1 VLLAGVVILG
11 SFRLHSNADVC
22 ALEVNTNLRRAA
34 ICLLIVVGL
43 ISPAWPWGNEGH
55 SAINRVAAEKL
66 PDSVPAF
73 LRNAGAQLAYLAPE
87 PDRWRDASEL
97 ALKRSQE
104 PDHYINLEVVEGM
117 EFPPD
122 RYSFYRALEAK
133 REQTPGHPDDLLP
146 ENVGLQ
152 PYITIEV
159 FERLIVA
166 FREYR
171 AALRDHRNPDF
182 AEANA
187 IFYAGWLGH
196 YVGDGA
202 NPLHT
207 SIHLDGWIGANPNG
221 FTTSRGI
228 HRKMETTFVNA
239 NLKRL
244 EFANLV
250 PSKPRLLMDP
260 FHDYLKFLNDSHQY
274 VDEVYR
280 LEKEGALEGKG
291 NDTSIEFIRQR
302 LAAGAGMLRDMWYTA
317 WVMSGVPPPTSSAA
331 STPAAEPASDKH

>member
-1 VLLAGVVILG
+1 MQ
-11 SFRLHSNADVC
+11 
-22 ALEVNTNLRRAA
+22 VNTNLRRAILCVIA
-34 ICLLIVVGL
+34 IIVL

-73 LRNAGAQLAYLAPE
+73 LRNAAAQLAYLAPE
-87 PDRWRDASEL
+87 PDRWRDSSEL

-104 PDHYINLEVVEGM
+104 PDHYIDLELVEGM

-122 RYSFYRALEAK
+122 RYSFYRALEAR

-152 PYITIEV
+152 PYITMEV

-171 AALRDHRNPDF
+171 AAVRDHVNPSF
-182 AEANA
+182 AEADA

-207 SIHLDGWIGANPNG
+207 SIQLNGWVGPNPNG
-221 FTTSRGI
+221 FTTARTI
-228 HRKMETTFVNA
+228 HHKMETTFLNA
-239 NLKRL
+239 NFKRL
-244 EFANLV
+244 QFADLV
-250 PSKPRLLMDP
+250 PAHPRLLTDP
-260 FHDYLKFLNDSHQY
+260 FHDYLKYLYDSHQY
-274 VDEVYR
+274 VEEVYV
-280 LEKEGALEGKG
+280 LEKAGGFEGKG
-291 NDTSIEFIRQR
+291 TDASLNFIRQR
-302 LAAGAGMLRDMWYTA
+302 LAAGATMLRDMWYTA
-317 WVMSGVPPPTSSAA
+317 WVMSGAAPSAA
-331 STPAAEPASDKH
+331 AAKPPAEALPHRR

>member
-1 VLLAGVVILG
+1 M
-11 SFRLHSNADVC
+11 RL
-22 ALEVNTNLRRAA
+22 NTISYRVA
-34 ICLLIVVGL
+34 ICLLVVVGL

-73 LRNAGAQLAYLAPE
+73 LRSAGVQLAYLAPE
-87 PDRWRDASEL
+87 PDRWRDPSEL

-104 PDHYINLEVVEGM
+104 PDHYINLELIEGM
-117 EFPPD
+117 ELPPD
-122 RYSFYRALEAK
+122 RYSFYQALEVK
-133 REQTPGHPDDLLP
+133 RAQAPDHPDDLLP

-159 FERLIVA
+159 FERLVVA

-171 AALRDHRNPDF
+171 AALREHRNPDF

-207 SIHLDGWIGANPNG
+207 SIHLNGWVGPNPNG
-221 FTTSRGI
+221 FTTSRGL
-228 HRKMETTFVNA
+228 HHKMETTFVNA

-244 EFANLV
+244 RFGDLV
-250 PSKPRLLMDP
+250 PSQPRLLTDP
-260 FHDYLKFLNDSHQY
+260 FHDYVKYLYDSHQY
-274 VDEVYR
+274 VDETYI
-280 LEKEGALEGKG
+280 LEKTGAFDGKG
-291 NDTSIEFIRQR
+291 TDASIDFIRHR
-302 LAAGAGMLRDMWYTA
+302 FAAGAAMLRDLWYTA
-317 WVMSGVPPPTSSAA
+317 WVMSGTPRQTSEGAKSM
-331 STPAAEPASDKH
+331 TDPNPGRR

>member
-1 VLLAGVVILG
+1 MQP
-11 SFRLHSNADVC
+11 SR
-22 ALEVNTNLRRAA
+22 NLRRAFL
-34 ICLLIVVGL
+34 CLIVIVTL
-43 ISPAWPWGNEGH
+43 VSPAWPWGNEGH

-73 LRNAGAQLAYLAPE
+73 LRNAAAQLAYLAPE
-87 PDRWRDASEL
+87 PDRWRDTSEL

-104 PDHYINLEVVEGM
+104 PDHYIDLELIEGM
-117 EFPPD
+117 ELPPD
-122 RYSFYRALEAK
+122 RYSFYRELEAR
-133 REQTPGHPDDLLP
+133 REQTAEHADDLLP

-159 FERLIVA
+159 FQRLIVA

-171 AALRDHRNPDF
+171 AALREHRNPGF
-182 AEANA
+182 AEANV

-207 SIHLDGWIGANPNG
+207 SIHLNGWLGPNPNG
-221 FTTSRGI
+221 FTTARTI

-244 EFANLV
+244 QFADLV
-250 PSKPRLLMDP
+250 PSQPRLLSDP
-260 FHDYLKFLNDSHQY
+260 FHDYVKYLYDSHQY
-274 VDEVYR
+274 VDKVYV
-280 LEKEGALEGKG
+280 LEKAGAFEGKG
-291 NDTSIEFIRQR
+291 SDASLKFIRER
-302 LAAGAGMLRDMWYTA
+302 LAAGATMLRDMWYTA
-317 WVMSGVPPPTSSAA
+317 WVMSGKGPS
-331 STPAAEPASDKH
+331 ASDAAVVPAPSKP

>member
-1 VLLAGVVILG
+1 MRV
-11 SFRLHSNADVC
+11 R
-22 ALEVNTNLRRAA
+22 EVNTILRRAA
-34 ICLLIVVGL
+34 ICLLVIVTL

-66 PDSVPAF
+66 PDSVPGF
-73 LRNAGAQLAYLAPE
+73 LRKAGAQLAYLAPE
-87 PDRWRDASEL
+87 PDRWRNPSEL

-104 PDHYINLEVVEGM
+104 PDHYIDLELVEGM
-117 EFPPD
+117 ELPPD
-122 RYSFYRALEAK
+122 RYSFYRELEA
-133 REQTPGHPDDLLP
+133 RRQQTPAHADGLLP

-152 PYITIEV
+152 PYITVEV

-171 AALRDHRNPDF
+171 AAIREHRNPGF

-207 SIHLDGWIGANPNG
+207 SIHLNGWIGPNPNG
-221 FTTSRGI
+221 FTTAHTI
-228 HRKMETTFVNA
+228 HHKMETTFINA

-244 EFANLV
+244 DFADLV
-250 PSKPRLLMDP
+250 PSQPRLLSDP
-260 FHDYLKFLNDSHQY
+260 FHDYVKYLYDSHQY
-274 VDEVYR
+274 VEEVYV
-280 LEKEGALEGKG
+280 LEKAGGFEGKG
-291 NDTSIEFIRQR
+291 TDASLEFVRHR
-302 LAAGAGMLRDMWYTA
+302 LAAGATMLRDLWYTA
-317 WVMSGVPPPTSSAA
+317 WVVSGN
-331 STPAAEPASDKH
+331 TPASSGAPNSTGDQNPGRP